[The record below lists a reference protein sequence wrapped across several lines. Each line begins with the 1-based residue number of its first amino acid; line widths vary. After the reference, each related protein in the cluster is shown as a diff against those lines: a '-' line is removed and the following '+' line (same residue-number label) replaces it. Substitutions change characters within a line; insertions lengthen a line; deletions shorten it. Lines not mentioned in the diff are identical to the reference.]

1 MEDSFNYISIIMLA
15 GSLGGAVGFSLG
27 VLVFL
32 AGHLLVW
39 VLALIS
45 CGLHGLR
52 LQYVEFMTKFFVGG
66 GAPYQP
72 LRAKRQLT
80 RAIETEV

>member
-1 MEDSFNYISIIMLA
+1 MIA
-15 GSLGGAVGFSLG
+15 GGLGGVLG
-27 VLVFL
+27 LVFGFL
-32 AGHLLVW
+32 IFLVGHLLVW

-66 GAPYQP
+66 GDPYQP